1 MIWLMIFDI
10 EMKHFLYKQFT
21 LVTIFSQVLNV
32 WLLFSFFFSF
42 LLKLSSVVW
51 YGKIQNEHKV
61 VSSSNV
67 NELSA
72 WHGLH

>member
-1 MIWLMIFDI
+1 MIFDL
-10 EMKHFLYKQFT
+10 EMKHFLNKQFT
-21 LVTIFSQVLNV
+21 FGDNFWPGVECLATIF
-32 WLLFSFFFSF
+32 FFFLF